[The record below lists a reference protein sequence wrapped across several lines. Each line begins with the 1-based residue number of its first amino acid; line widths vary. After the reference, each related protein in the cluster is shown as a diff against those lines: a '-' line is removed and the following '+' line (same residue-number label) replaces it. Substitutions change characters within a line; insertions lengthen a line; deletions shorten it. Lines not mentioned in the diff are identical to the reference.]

1 MVRDIAFY
9 SSLRLGLGGRR
20 REDSIG
26 VALGSALEEWTG
38 GLECVQSGLFL
49 PAPAAVGLARSDLL
63 DELVAAGRSPTPRQ
77 RCAHGLVLAEI
88 KNK

>member
-1 MVRDIAFY
+1 MVANPSTLY
-9 SSLRLGLGGRR
+9 SSLRLGGRR

-26 VALGSALEEWTG
+26 VALGSALDEWTG

-63 DELVAAGRSPTPRQ
+63 DELVAAGRSPKPVKMR
-77 RCAHGLVLAEI
+77 AEI